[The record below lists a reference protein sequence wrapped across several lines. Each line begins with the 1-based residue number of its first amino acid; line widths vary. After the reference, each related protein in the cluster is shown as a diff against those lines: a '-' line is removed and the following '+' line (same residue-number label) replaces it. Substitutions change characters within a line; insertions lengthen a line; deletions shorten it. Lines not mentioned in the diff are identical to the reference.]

1 MQFWLLTDQKITR
14 ELIRVSSNIQ
24 SQVDQVSQA
33 VSFLR
38 TTLESNRM
46 EDLTDALAKAQA
58 ALDQINAYQGGVEQ
72 LKKDISALEPSLKQ
86 EIEDKLQKSGVDHQV
101 NGELIKLAMQKN
113 AALQAFMAQQSDSA
127 TYSSSGSIP
136 NLTGGVLSRKV

>member
-1 MQFWLLTDQKITR
+1 M
-14 ELIRVSSNIQ
+14 SHSIQ
-24 SQVDQVSQA
+24 SQVDQVANA

-38 TTLESNRM
+38 NTLENNRID
-46 EDLTDALAKAQA
+46 DLTDALAKAQA
-58 ALDQINAYQGGVEQ
+58 ALDQMNSYPGGVEQ
-72 LKKDISALEPSLKQ
+72 LRKDITALDQPLRQ
-86 EIEDKLQKSGVDHQV
+86 EIEDRLQKAGVDHQV

>member
-1 MQFWLLTDQKITR
+1 MTY
-14 ELIRVSSNIQ
+14 SIQ
-24 SQVDQVSQA
+24 SQVDQVANA

-38 TTLESNRM
+38 NTLENNRID
-46 EDLTDALAKAQA
+46 DLTDALAKAQA
-58 ALDQINAYQGGVEQ
+58 ALDQMNAYPGGVEQ
-72 LKKDISALEPSLKQ
+72 LRKDITALEQPLRQ
-86 EIEDKLQKSGVDHQV
+86 EIEDKLQKAGVDHQI

>member
-1 MQFWLLTDQKITR
+1 
-14 ELIRVSSNIQ
+14 VSSAIQ
-24 SQVDQVSQA
+24 TQVNQVAQA

-38 TTLESNRM
+38 AVLEEDRM
-46 EDLTDALAKAQA
+46 DDLADALAKAQA
-58 ALDQINAYQGGVEQ
+58 ALDQMNSYPGGVEQ
-72 LKKDISALEPSLKQ
+72 LKKDISLLEEHLKT
-86 EIEDKLQKSGVDHQV
+86 EIEDKLQKAGVDHQI

>member
-1 MQFWLLTDQKITR
+1 VTY
-14 ELIRVSSNIQ
+14 SIQ
-24 SQVDQVSQA
+24 SQVDQVANA

-38 TTLESNRM
+38 NTLENNRID
-46 EDLTDALAKAQA
+46 DLTDALAKAQA
-58 ALDQINAYQGGVEQ
+58 ALDQMNAYPGGVEQ
-72 LKKDISALEPSLKQ
+72 LRKDITALEQPLRQ
-86 EIEDKLQKSGVDHQV
+86 EIEDKLQKAGVDHQI

>member
-1 MQFWLLTDQKITR
+1 M
-14 ELIRVSSNIQ
+14 SHSIQ
-24 SQVDQVSQA
+24 SQVDQVANA

-38 TTLESNRM
+38 DTLENNRID
-46 EDLTDALAKAQA
+46 DLTDALARAQA
-58 ALDQINAYQGGVEQ
+58 ALDQMNAYPGGVEQ
-72 LKKDISALEPSLKQ
+72 LRKDITALEMPLRQ
-86 EIEDKLQKSGVDHQV
+86 EIEDKLQKAGVDHQI

-136 NLTGGVLSRKV
+136 NLSGGVLSRKV

>member
-1 MQFWLLTDQKITR
+1 MTY
-14 ELIRVSSNIQ
+14 SIQ
-24 SQVDQVSQA
+24 SQVDQVANA

-38 TTLESNRM
+38 NTLENNRID
-46 EDLTDALAKAQA
+46 DLTDALAKAQA
-58 ALDQINAYQGGVEQ
+58 ALDQMNAYPGGVEQ
-72 LKKDISALEPSLKQ
+72 LRKDITALEHPLRQ
-86 EIEDKLQKSGVDHQV
+86 EIEDKLQKAGVDHQI

>member
-1 MQFWLLTDQKITR
+1 M
-14 ELIRVSSNIQ
+14 SHSIQ
-24 SQVDQVSQA
+24 SQVDQVANA

-38 TTLESNRM
+38 DTLENNRID
-46 EDLTDALAKAQA
+46 DLTDALARAQA
-58 ALDQINAYQGGVEQ
+58 SLDQMNAYPGGVEQ
-72 LKKDISALEPSLKQ
+72 LRKDITALEQPLRQ
-86 EIEDKLQKSGVDHQV
+86 EIEDKLQKAGVDHQI

-127 TYSSSGSIP
+127 TYSSSGGIP

>member
-1 MQFWLLTDQKITR
+1 MSSAIQTKVD
-14 ELIRVSSNIQ
+14 RVA
-24 SQVDQVSQA
+24 QA

-38 TTLESNRM
+38 ATLEANKLD
-46 EDLTDALAKAQA
+46 DLADALAKAQA
-58 ALDQINAYQGGVEQ
+58 ALDQMNSYKGGVEQ
-72 LKKDISALEPSLKQ
+72 LKKDISVLDHQLKS
-86 EIEDKLQKSGVDHQV
+86 EIELKLQQAGVDHQV

>member
-1 MQFWLLTDQKITR
+1 
-14 ELIRVSSNIQ
+14 VSSAIQ
-24 SQVDQVSQA
+24 TQVNQVAQA

-38 TTLESNRM
+38 AVLEEDRM
-46 EDLTDALAKAQA
+46 DDLADALAKAQA
-58 ALDQINAYQGGVEQ
+58 ALDQMNSYPGGVEQ
-72 LKKDISALEPSLKQ
+72 LKKDISLLDEHLKT
-86 EIEDKLQKSGVDHQV
+86 EIEEKLQKAGVDHQI

>member
-1 MQFWLLTDQKITR
+1 VTY
-14 ELIRVSSNIQ
+14 SIQ
-24 SQVDQVSQA
+24 SQVDQVANA

-38 TTLESNRM
+38 NTLENNRID
-46 EDLTDALAKAQA
+46 DLTDALAKAQA
-58 ALDQINAYQGGVEQ
+58 ALDQMNAYPGGVEQ
-72 LKKDISALEPSLKQ
+72 LRKDITALEQPLRK
-86 EIEDKLQKSGVDHQV
+86 EIEDKLQKAGVDHQI

>member
-1 MQFWLLTDQKITR
+1 M
-14 ELIRVSSNIQ
+14 SSAIQ
-24 SQVDQVSQA
+24 TQVNQVAQA

-38 TTLESNRM
+38 AVLEEDRM
-46 EDLTDALAKAQA
+46 DDLADALAKAQA
-58 ALDQINAYQGGVEQ
+58 ALDQMNSYPGGVEQ
-72 LKKDISALEPSLKQ
+72 LKKDISLLEEHLKT
-86 EIEDKLQKSGVDHQV
+86 EIEDKLQKAGVDHQI

>member
-1 MQFWLLTDQKITR
+1 M
-14 ELIRVSSNIQ
+14 SSAIQ
-24 SQVDQVSQA
+24 TQVNQVAQA

-38 TTLESNRM
+38 AVLEEDRM
-46 EDLTDALAKAQA
+46 DDLADALAKAQA
-58 ALDQINAYQGGVEQ
+58 ALDQMNSYPGGVEQ
-72 LKKDISALEPSLKQ
+72 LKKDISLLDEHLKT
-86 EIEDKLQKSGVDHQV
+86 EIEEKLQKAGVDHQI

>member
-1 MQFWLLTDQKITR
+1 VTY
-14 ELIRVSSNIQ
+14 SIQ
-24 SQVDQVSQA
+24 SQVDQVANA

-38 TTLESNRM
+38 NTLENNRID
-46 EDLTDALAKAQA
+46 DLTDALAKAQA
-58 ALDQINAYQGGVEQ
+58 ALDQMNAYPGGVEQ
-72 LKKDISALEPSLKQ
+72 LRKDITALEHPLRQ
-86 EIEDKLQKSGVDHQV
+86 EIEDKLQKAGVDHQI

>member
-1 MQFWLLTDQKITR
+1 
-14 ELIRVSSNIQ
+14 
-24 SQVDQVSQA
+24 
-33 VSFLR
+33 
-38 TTLESNRM
+38 M